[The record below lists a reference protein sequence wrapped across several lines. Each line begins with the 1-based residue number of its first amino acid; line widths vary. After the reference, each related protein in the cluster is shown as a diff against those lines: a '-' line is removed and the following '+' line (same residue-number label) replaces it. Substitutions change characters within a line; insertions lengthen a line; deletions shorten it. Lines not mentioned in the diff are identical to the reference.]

1 MKNLIKNS
9 TEGNAK
15 FSQFTATKLSKAA
28 QQKVKGGEDVIIV
41 EEIIMQ

>member
-15 FSQFTATKLSKAA
+15 FSQFQAAKLSKTA
-28 QQKVKGGEDVIIV
+28 QKEVKGGEDII
-41 EEIIMQ
+41 IIEDIINQ